1 MYDMEVTQPPR
12 HHKANIRASCVPQ
25 SEMNSNL
32 YFSDEEMKN
41 NLVQMRH
48 SVQILPM
55 KMGGPISETQLKR
68 SQSTKHERAY
78 LIKNSEDP
86 EIESQQHSP

>member
-1 MYDMEVTQPPR
+1 
-12 HHKANIRASCVPQ
+12 
-25 SEMNSNL
+25 
-32 YFSDEEMKN
+32 
-41 NLVQMRH
+41 MRH

-55 KMGGPISETQLKR
+55 KMGDPISETQLKR